1 MLERFKDGDDP
12 VFLISLKA
20 GGFGLNLTEAD
31 YCFLLDPWWNPAIE
45 AQAIDRTHRIG
56 QTRPV
61 MVYRMIAR
69 DTIEE
74 KVVALARRK
83 AALFSG
89 VMDDGDLFASSLTAE
104 DIRGLLA

>member
-1 MLERFKDGDDP
+1 
-12 VFLISLKA
+12 
-20 GGFGLNLTEAD
+20 
-31 YCFLLDPWWNPAIE
+31 
-45 AQAIDRTHRIG
+45 
-56 QTRPV
+56 

-89 VMDDGDLFASSLTAE
+89 VMDEGDLFVSGITAA
-104 DIRGLLA
+104 DIRGLLG